1 MSATHNFATS
11 LRCSETQV
19 DAARWEAMYKK
30 AFPTMTAAVPIR
42 QDGWAQRGGIDRVI
56 TLASGKT
63 ITVDE
68 KVRQKDFN
76 DILLEYWSDTERRT
90 PGWIAK
96 DLACDFIAYT
106 CLETERCFLL
116 PFHLLRRAWKQHGRE
131 WVSRAEKE
139 EEGYKKV
146 VAQNRGYTTTSVA
159 VSWDILYQA
168 ICDAMVVCFSPETLV
183 VPHRE
188 EPTME
193 VACVRQ

>member
-1 MSATHNFATS
+1 MSTVHNFATS
-11 LRCSETQV
+11 LRRSDVQV
-19 DAARWEAMYKK
+19 DAAWWEAVYKK
-30 AFPTMTAAVPIR
+30 AFPTMAAMVPVR

-106 CLETERCFLL
+106 YLETERCLLL
-116 PFHLLRRAWKQHGRE
+116 PFHLLRRAWKQNGRE
-131 WVSRAEKE
+131 WIAKAERQ
-139 EEGYKKV
+139 EEGFRKV
-146 VAQNRGYTTTSVA
+146 VARNQGYTTTSVA
-159 VSWDILYQA
+159 VSWNVLSESLT
-168 ICDAMVVCFSPETLV
+168 DAMVVCFSPETLV
-183 VPHRE
+183 TLHRE
-188 EPTME
+188 ELTMG
-193 VACVRQ
+193 